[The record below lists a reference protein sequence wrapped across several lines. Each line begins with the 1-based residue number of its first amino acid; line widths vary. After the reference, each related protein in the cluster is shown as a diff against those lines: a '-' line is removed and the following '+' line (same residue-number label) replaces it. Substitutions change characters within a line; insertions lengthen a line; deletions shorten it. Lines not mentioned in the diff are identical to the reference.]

1 MLGRCFLS
9 RLLLAW
15 LVILVTAGPISL
27 RALGL
32 DFTARS
38 AWAQDD
44 DDDDGGDDDGGDD
57 DDDDDDDGGGGGGDD
72 DEDEDDEEGE
82 DDEDQPPVNA
92 GGLYTKQTWPVMEN
106 LRPLTLNR
114 GMVEVRAGFN
124 MDLSALNAFETW
136 RVPIEARIG
145 LRDHVELQTGIDF
158 LLVTTQTTQDAFE
171 QFGSLLPPLDAFVIN
186 LGLESALYY
195 DLVDFRL
202 ALDMPINPG
211 VPGNDAPDCGTADP
225 AAPCGLT
232 PPVPFT
238 IDIVVGF
245 PFRWA
250 PKKQFAVVGLDKLFT
265 VHTIDGSKPDLTAQF
280 GVVINPLEFL
290 AVFLK
295 AELIV
300 PEFNTNFLLIPA
312 SAAVQFS
319 PNNRFDIGL
328 QFGFNNIKPTEQ
340 DDAAGVGPFDRRFL
354 LLFLQA
360 RF

>member
-1 MLGRCFLS
+1 MPLGRW
-9 RLLLAW
+9 LLQSLFACL
-15 LVILVTAGPISL
+15 LVVVVSAGASV
-27 RALGL
+27 L
-32 DFTARS
+32 DLDTPS

-44 DDDDGGDDDGGDD
+44 EDDEGDDEDEDD
-57 DDDDDDDGGGGGGDD
+57 EDGGGGDD
-72 DEDEDDEEGE
+72 EEDEDDEEGE
-82 DDEDQPPVNA
+82 EEDEDQPPVTA
-92 GGLYTKQTWPVMEN
+92 GGMYTKQSWPVMEN
-106 LRPLTLNR
+106 LRPMTLNR
-114 GMVEVRAGFN
+114 GMFEIRTGFN
-124 MDLSALNAFETW
+124 MDLSALDAFETW
-136 RVPIEARIG
+136 RVPIDAKIG
-145 LRDHVELQTGIDF
+145 LRDHVELQAGVDF
-158 LLVTTQTTQDAFE
+158 LLVTTQSKQDAFE
-171 QFGSLLPPLDAFVIN
+171 QFGSLLPPLDAFVVNI
-186 LGLESALYY
+186 GLESALYY

-211 VPGNDAPDCGTADP
+211 VPGNEAPDCETVDET
-225 AAPCGLT
+225 APCGLT

-280 GVVINPLEFL
+280 GFVINPLEIL
-290 AVFLK
+290 AVFLR
-295 AELIV
+295 AEFIV

-328 QFGFNNIKPTEQ
+328 QFGFNNIKPT
-340 DDAAGVGPFDRRFL
+340 AADEAADVGPFDRRFL
-354 LLFLQA
+354 LLYAQA

>member
-1 MLGRCFLS
+1 MLLKS
-9 RLLLAW
+9 SLLRLLCAW
-15 LVILVTAGPISL
+15 VVVLVVAAKP
-27 RALGL
+27 LG
-32 DFTARS
+32 FSWHTPP

-44 DDDDGGDDDGGDD
+44 DDDDDSGDDDE
-57 DDDDDDDGGGGGGDD
+57 DDDDGGGKGGDD
-72 DEDEDDEEGE
+72 EDDDDDDEEGAEE
-82 DDEDQPPVNA
+82 DADQPPVTA
-92 GGLYTKQTWPVMEN
+92 GGLYTRDTWPVMEN
-106 LRPLTLNR
+106 LRPMTLNR

-124 MDLSALNAFETW
+124 MDLSALDAFETW
-136 RVPIEARIG
+136 RVPIDAKIG

-158 LLVTTQTTQDAFE
+158 LLVTTQTKQDAFE

-211 VPGNDAPDCGTADP
+211 VPGNEAPDCDTVDETV
-225 AAPCGLT
+225 PCGLT

-250 PKKQFAVVGLDKLFT
+250 PKKQFAIIGLDKLFT

-280 GVVINPLEFL
+280 GFVINPLDIL
-290 AVFLK
+290 AVFVR
-295 AELIV
+295 AEFIV

-312 SAAVQFS
+312 SATVQFS

-328 QFGFNNIKPTEQ
+328 QFGFNNIKPT
-340 DDAAGVGPFDRRFL
+340 AADEAADVGPFDRRFL
-354 LLFLQA
+354 LLFAQA

>member
-1 MLGRCFLS
+1 MLLRRSLL

-15 LVILVTAGPISL
+15 VVVLVVGAKP
-27 RALGL
+27 LG
-32 DFTARS
+32 FSFHTPS
-38 AWAQDD
+38 AFAQDD
-44 DDDDGGDDDGGDD
+44 DDDDAGDD
-57 DDDDDDDGGGGGGDD
+57 DDDEDDDGGGKGGGDE
-72 DEDEDDEEGE
+72 EDEDDDDEEGAEE
-82 DDEDQPPVNA
+82 DADQPPVTA
-92 GGLYTKQTWPVMEN
+92 GGLFTRDTYPVMEN
-106 LRPLTLNR
+106 LRPLTLSR

-124 MDLSALNAFETW
+124 MDLSALDAFETW
-136 RVPIEARIG
+136 RVPIDAKIG

-158 LLVTTQTTQDAFE
+158 LLVTTQTKQDAFE

-211 VPGNDAPDCGTADP
+211 VPGEESPDCETDDP
-225 AAPCGLT
+225 AALCGLT

-280 GVVINPLEFL
+280 GFVINPLDIL
-290 AVFLK
+290 AVFLR
-295 AELIV
+295 AEFIV

-312 SAAVQFS
+312 SAAAQFS
-319 PNNRFDIGL
+319 PSNRFDIGL
-328 QFGFNNIKPTEQ
+328 QFGFNNIKPTAA
-340 DDAAGVGPFDRRFL
+340 DDAADVGPFDRRFL
-354 LLFLQA
+354 LLYLQA

>member
-1 MLGRCFLS
+1 MLLRS
-9 RLLLAW
+9 SLLQLLFAW
-15 LVILVTAGPISL
+15 AVVLVVAATPF
-27 RALGL
+27 GL
-32 DFTARS
+32 DLDPRA
-38 AWAQDD
+38 AWAQDE
-44 DDDDGGDDDGGDD
+44 
-57 DDDDDDDGGGGGGDD
+57 
-72 DEDEDDEEGE
+72 EDEDSGDEEDEE
-82 DDEDQPPVNA
+82 DPDADAEEEEDEEEGAEDEEQPPVTA
-92 GGLYTKQTWPVMEN
+92 GGMYTKSSWPVMEN
-106 LRPLTLNR
+106 LRPMTLNR
-114 GMVEVRAGFN
+114 GMFEIRTGFN

-136 RVPIEARIG
+136 RVPIDAKIG
-145 LRDHVELQTGIDF
+145 LRDHVELQAGIDF

-195 DLVDFRL
+195 DLVNFRL

-211 VPGNDAPDCGTADP
+211 VPGNDAPDCDTADP

-280 GVVINPLEFL
+280 GFVINPLEIL
-290 AVFLK
+290 AVFVR

-340 DDAAGVGPFDRRFL
+340 DDAAEVGPFDRRFL
-354 LLFLQA
+354 LLYAQA

>member
-136 RVPIEARIG
+136 RVPIAARIG
-145 LRDHVELQTGIDF
+145 LRDHVELQT
-158 LLVTTQTTQDAFE
+158 
-171 QFGSLLPPLDAFVIN
+171 
-186 LGLESALYY
+186 
-195 DLVDFRL
+195 
-202 ALDMPINPG
+202 
-211 VPGNDAPDCGTADP
+211 
-225 AAPCGLT
+225 
-232 PPVPFT
+232 
-238 IDIVVGF
+238 
-245 PFRWA
+245 
-250 PKKQFAVVGLDKLFT
+250 
-265 VHTIDGSKPDLTAQF
+265 
-280 GVVINPLEFL
+280 
-290 AVFLK
+290 
-295 AELIV
+295 
-300 PEFNTNFLLIPA
+300 
-312 SAAVQFS
+312 
-319 PNNRFDIGL
+319 
-328 QFGFNNIKPTEQ
+328 
-340 DDAAGVGPFDRRFL
+340 
-354 LLFLQA
+354 
-360 RF
+360 

>member
-1 MLGRCFLS
+1 MLLRRSLL

-15 LVILVTAGPISL
+15 VVVLVVAGRPLSFRFHL
-27 RALGL
+27 A
-32 DFTARS
+32 A

-44 DDDDGGDDDGGDD
+44 DDDDDAGDD
-57 DDDDDDDGGGGGGDD
+57 DDDGDDDDGGKGGDE
-72 DEDEDDEEGE
+72 EDEDDDDEEGAEE
-82 DDEDQPPVNA
+82 DADQPPVTA
-92 GGLYTKQTWPVMEN
+92 GGLFTRDTYPVMEN
-106 LRPLTLNR
+106 LRPLTLTR
-114 GMVEVRAGFN
+114 GMVEVRGGFN
-124 MDLSALNAFETW
+124 MDLSALDAFETW

-158 LLVTTQTTQDAFE
+158 LLVTKQSKQDAFE
-171 QFGSLLPPLDAFVIN
+171 QFGSLLPPLDAFVVNI
-186 LGLESALYY
+186 GLESALYY

-211 VPGNDAPDCGTADP
+211 VPGNDAPDCDTADP

-238 IDIVVGF
+238 VDIVVGF

-250 PKKQFAVVGLDKLFT
+250 PKKQFAIVGLDKLFT

-280 GVVINPLEFL
+280 GFVVNPLEFL
-290 AVFLK
+290 AVFLR
-295 AELIV
+295 AEFIV

-319 PNNRFDIGL
+319 PSNRIDIGL

-340 DDAAGVGPFDRRFL
+340 DDAADPPIGPFDRRFL
-354 LLFLQA
+354 LLYMQA

>member
-1 MLGRCFLS
+1 MLLRS
-9 RLLLAW
+9 SLLQLLFAW
-15 LVILVTAGPISL
+15 AVVLVVAATPF
-27 RALGL
+27 GL
-32 DFTARS
+32 DLDPRA
-38 AWAQDD
+38 AWAQDE
-44 DDDDGGDDDGGDD
+44 
-57 DDDDDDDGGGGGGDD
+57 
-72 DEDEDDEEGE
+72 EDEDSGDEEDEEDPDADAEEEEDEEEGE
-82 DDEDQPPVNA
+82 EDEEQPPVTA
-92 GGLYTKQTWPVMEN
+92 GGMYTKSSWPVMEN
-106 LRPLTLNR
+106 LRPMTLNR
-114 GMVEVRAGFN
+114 GMFEIRTGFN

-136 RVPIEARIG
+136 RVPIDAKIG
-145 LRDHVELQTGIDF
+145 LRDHVELQAGIDF

-195 DLVDFRL
+195 DLVNFRL

-211 VPGNDAPDCGTADP
+211 VPGNDAPDCDTADP

-280 GVVINPLEFL
+280 GFVINPLEIL
-290 AVFLK
+290 AVFVR

-340 DDAAGVGPFDRRFL
+340 DDAAEVGPFDRRFL
-354 LLFLQA
+354 LLYAQA